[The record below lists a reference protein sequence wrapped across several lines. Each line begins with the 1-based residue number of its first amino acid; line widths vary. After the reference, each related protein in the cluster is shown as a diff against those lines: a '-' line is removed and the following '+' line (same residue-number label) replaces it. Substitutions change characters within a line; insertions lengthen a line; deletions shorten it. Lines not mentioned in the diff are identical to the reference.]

1 MLGLTIK
8 IVYQMFCFINTA
20 HVFSYKVTKNIHLS
34 VSLSLFVGYSGIKCG
49 SSKKCNGLNAFSNLQ
64 RLMAVFFAPL
74 LKEGCPTE
82 KQEAVDAIL
91 NKVKNGEMDA
101 GSMEI
106 LLQGFLK

>member
-1 MLGLTIK
+1 
-8 IVYQMFCFINTA
+8 
-20 HVFSYKVTKNIHLS
+20 
-34 VSLSLFVGYSGIKCG
+34 
-49 SSKKCNGLNAFSNLQ
+49 
-64 RLMAVFFAPL
+64 MAVFFAPL